1 MVSLD
6 YVFDL
11 WHERECGTKGVR
23 RKWRG
28 VACVWQVVWVAHVLY
43 IAYRGEETSEI
54 KIERKKERSQCV
66 LCACKM
72 CNLFTDI

>member
-1 MVSLD
+1 M
-6 YVFDL
+6 
-11 WHERECGTKGVR
+11 CGKSSGSHTYYT
-23 RKWRG
+23 
-28 VACVWQVVWVAHVLY
+28 Y

-54 KIERKKERSQCV
+54 KIERSQCV